1 MSKLNKYGY
10 EIKDNQNELKT
21 ELKRAQEKYGE
32 RIPYLNEISVA
43 SVKSLLHDD
52 YFQYFVNGE
61 EDDIEQSHVYAD
73 KKGSDWYGYLTGIV
87 LHWYTDEDFTSG
99 VFEENSLYS
108 LKLLK
113 ALNEFMLEY
122 SDRDWDFEA
131 SNKRIELL
139 KSWFG
144 KNV

>member
-1 MSKLNKYGY
+1 MTNTNKYGY
-10 EIKDNQNELKT
+10 EIKDNQKELDT
-21 ELKRAQEKYGE
+21 ELKRAQEKYSE

-43 SVKSLLHDD
+43 SVKSLIHDD

-73 KKGSDWYGYLTGIV
+73 KNGSDWYGYLTGIV
-87 LHWYTDEDFTSG
+87 LHWYTDEDFVSG

-122 SDRDWDFEA
+122 NDRDWDFEA
-131 SNKRIELL
+131 SNKRIKFLE
-139 KSWFG
+139 SWLI
-144 KNV
+144 KNF